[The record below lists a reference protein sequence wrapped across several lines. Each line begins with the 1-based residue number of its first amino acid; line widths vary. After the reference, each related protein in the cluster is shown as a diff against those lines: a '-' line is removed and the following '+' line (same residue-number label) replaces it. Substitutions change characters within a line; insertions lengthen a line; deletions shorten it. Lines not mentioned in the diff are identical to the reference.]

1 MLHTNSVNI
10 AAPAKDVSLAGDYLF
25 LGMARDA
32 GGPGSVPRVNI
43 LNANTG
49 KFVGELTS
57 GPEIGL
63 YGGWEDRVGS
73 VQATERKNG
82 EYLILVEDDEH
93 ARNLLFRWK
102 P

>member
-1 MLHTNSVNI
+1 M
-10 AAPAKDVSLAGDYLF
+10 
-25 LGMARDA
+25 
-32 GGPGSVPRVNI
+32 
-43 LNANTG
+43 
-49 KFVGELTS
+49 LTS
-57 GPEIGL
+57 GPEVGL

-93 ARNLLFRWK
+93 ARNLLFRWT